1 MLWRG
6 PAFLQEPSPFSSPT
20 SRARRGSCTSSESG
34 TRTCWPTTGALREAF
49 ERHGGVEVDTQGD
62 AFFVA
67 FSRASDA
74 VAGARAAQDA
84 LRGGPVRVRMGLH
97 TGEPALGEEGY
108 VGIDV
113 HRAARV
119 AAAGHGGQV
128 LLSQPTRDLLD
139 SSFELVE
146 LGLHRLKDL
155 SEPQLLYQLG
165 TEDRR

>member
-1 MLWRG
+1 
-6 PAFLQEPSPFSSPT
+6 
-20 SRARRGSCTSSESG
+20 
-34 TRTCWPTTGALREAF
+34 
-49 ERHGGVEVDTQGD
+49 
-62 AFFVA
+62 
-67 FSRASDA
+67 
-74 VAGARAAQDA
+74 
-84 LRGGPVRVRMGLH
+84 MGLH